1 MPARDGETERENFRP
16 RGNER
21 WFGRRG
27 HAVAPLA
34 TPSTTR
40 RAQWLDPYSGSPQH
54 GPKKFEEEMVEGD
67 HYPERRPLG
76 RGGEGEF
83 RGSRCDSRSR
93 HVQAMS

>member
-27 HAVAPLA
+27 HAVAAAA

-40 RAQWLDPYSGSPQH
+40 HAQRLDPYSGSPRH
-54 GPKKFEEEMVEGD
+54 GPKKFEEEMVEG
-67 HYPERRPLG
+67 RPLPGKTPVG

-93 HVQAMS
+93 HVQVIS